1 MKVIIL
7 SSSPRRKGNSEIL
20 CEQFAKGAKE
30 AGHEVEMVNLN
41 DYHMGFCLACEYCRY
56 HNHVCVLKDD
66 ANQIIEKII
75 EADVFVMATP
85 VYFYSLSGQLKTLI
99 DRMFARE
106 YEIRDSEKHKKAYLI
121 LTSGS
126 PDVKQMTG
134 IVESFRGFIQVL
146 RKVEE
151 GGIIYGLGAFHK
163 GDALE
168 HPAYKEAYE
177 MGKKI

>member
-7 SSSPRRKGNSEIL
+7 SSSPRRNGNSEIL
-20 CEQFAKGAKE
+20 CKQFAQGAAE

-41 DYHMGFCLACEYCRY
+41 DYHIGFCRACEYCRQ
-56 HNHVCVLKDD
+56 HDHVCVLKDD
-66 ANQIIEKII
+66 ANQIIDKII
-75 EADVFVMATP
+75 QADVFVMTTP

-106 YEIRDSEKHKKAYLI
+106 YEIRDSEKNKKAYLI

-126 PDVKQMTG
+126 PDLKQMTG
-134 IVESFRGFIQVL
+134 TVESFRGFIQVL
-146 RKVEE
+146 SKVEE
-151 GGIIYGLGAFHK
+151 GGIIYGLGAFKK
-163 GDALE
+163 GDALT

-177 MGKKI
+177 MGKMI